1 MATRRKPIVAE
12 YSRGGYQDDPPV
24 YLDFLFF
31 ITVDDGKLNVRMS
44 IDKFWEYEYGL
55 RYE

>member
-12 YSRGGYQDDPPV
+12 YSRGGYQDGPPV

-31 ITVDDGKLNVRMS
+31 ITVDYGRLNVRMS
-44 IDKFWEYEYGL
+44 IDKFWEYECGL